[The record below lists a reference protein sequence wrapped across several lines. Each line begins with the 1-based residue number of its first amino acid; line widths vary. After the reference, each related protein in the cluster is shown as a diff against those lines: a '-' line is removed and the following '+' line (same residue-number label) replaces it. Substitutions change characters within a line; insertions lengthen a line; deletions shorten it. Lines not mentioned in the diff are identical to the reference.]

1 MDLLNAVKMGLREK
15 IKRLL
20 ETGVPVNFQHPRTKS
35 TALHIAAA
43 GSNLVAAKMLMEN
56 VSLNYLLRDKWNRLA
71 MDNAMFFSIYPEM
84 VDLLASR
91 TKEQAIRDGIDLKL
105 EFKENLRQWFQQD
118 WYNQLSQ
125 DAIYTPPEPN

>member
-56 VSLNYLLRDKWNRLA
+56 EDLDYLLRDKWNRLS
-71 MDNAMFFSIYPEM
+71 MDNAMFFSLFPEIAE
-84 VDLLASR
+84 LISSK
-91 TKEQAIRDGIDLKL
+91 TKERAIRDGVDLKS
-105 EFKENLRQWFQQD
+105 EFRKNLRQWFQQD

-125 DAIYTPPEPN
+125 DAIYTPPEPD